1 MGLKGDKDERVLIT
15 QVFRCMYMVLI
26 IFELSAIIL
35 LYLKLK
41 VQSVEVKI
49 EIRPEIVLFKYRE
62 EKVTQNLEYQSKFI
76 KR

>member
-26 IFELSAIIL
+26 IFELSAKIL

-49 EIRPEIVLFKYRE
+49 
-62 EKVTQNLEYQSKFI
+62 
-76 KR
+76 